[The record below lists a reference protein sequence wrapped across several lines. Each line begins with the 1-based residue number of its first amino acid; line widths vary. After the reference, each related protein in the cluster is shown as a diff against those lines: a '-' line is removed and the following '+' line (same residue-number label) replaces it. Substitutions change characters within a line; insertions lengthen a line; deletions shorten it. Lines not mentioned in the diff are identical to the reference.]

1 MNKSLEDKLVVFL
14 DEVGI
19 EDIPYV
25 GGKNASLGE
34 MIRHLKP
41 KGVNVPYGFVVTAEA
56 YRYFVKHNNL
66 EQKIKDT
73 LKDIAKKDTD
83 IRVLYGGSVNPQ
95 NAKEFLKAP
104 NVDGLLVGG
113 ACQKRACCKR
123 DDKSRGISA
132 RLGR

>member
-1 MNKSLEDKLVVFL
+1 MGLEGKLVVFL

-19 EDIPYV
+19 SDIGYV

-34 MIRHLKP
+34 MIRHLKS

-73 LKDIAKKDTD
+73 LKDLDPSNLEQLAKKGT
-83 IRVLYGGSVNPQ
+83 
-95 NAKEFLKAP
+95 
-104 NVDGLLVGG
+104 
-113 ACQKRACCKR
+113 CCKR
-123 DDKSRGISA
+123 DDKGWRISK